1 MSMFGGFMGDFDDED
16 VFGNHMRSM
25 NQHMNQMNRLMGSM
39 MGGFGGMGGMGV
51 MGGMG
56 GMDPFNMLMPSPFD
70 PQGASNALMRR
81 NRAPGPMMGFPG
93 MDMISMG
100 GDGGASFCQTSITT
114 MRTGPDGR
122 PQVYQETSSVKGGPG
137 GVKETRKTVQDSHR
151 GIKKMA
157 IGHHIG
163 ERAHI
168 IEKEQDTRSGQMEE
182 RQDFINLDE
191 DEAED
196 FDKEFQT
203 KVRSTGRYNDG
214 HQMASI
220 TEVGEDYPSG
230 QPLRALPAPPSTST
244 SSQVA
249 ATSVHPHPYNN
260 SAARKNHRSKH
271 SKNRNHDVQIV
282 ELPNDD

>member
-1 MSMFGGFMGDFDDED
+1 
-16 VFGNHMRSM
+16 
-25 NQHMNQMNRLMGSM
+25 
-39 MGGFGGMGGMGV
+39 
-51 MGGMG
+51 
-56 GMDPFNMLMPSPFD
+56 MPNIHHY
-70 PQGASNALMRR
+70 NADWTRWKVCIEHFLELI
-81 NRAPGPMMGFPG
+81 FP
-93 MDMISMG
+93 IKNL
-100 GDGGASFCQTSITT
+100 FY
-114 MRTGPDGR
+114 R

-137 GVKETRKTVQDSHR
+137 GVKETRKTVQDSQR

-168 IEKEQDTRSGQMEE
+168 IEKEQDTRSGQLEE

-196 FDKEFQT
+196 FNREFQT
-203 KVRSTGRYNDG
+203 KARSTGRYNDG

-230 QPLRALPAPPSTST
+230 QPLRALLPAPPTST

-249 ATSVHPHPYNN
+249 T
-260 SAARKNHRSKH
+260 R
-271 SKNRNHDVQIV
+271 
-282 ELPNDD
+282 

>member
-1 MSMFGGFMGDFDDED
+1 MSR
-16 VFGNHMRSM
+16 NHMRMS
-25 NQHMNQMNRLMGSM
+25 QHMNNQMNRLMGSM
-39 MGGFGGMGGMGV
+39 MGGFGG
-51 MGGMG
+51 GMG
-56 GMDPFNMLMPSPFD
+56 GMRDPFNMLMPSPFD
-70 PQGASNALMRR
+70 PHGVSNALMPR
-81 NRAPGPMMGFPG
+81 NPRGPGSLAMMGFPG
-93 MDMISMG
+93 MDGLMNMSNR
-100 GDGGASFCQTSITT
+100 GDGPSFCQTSITT
-114 MRTGPDGR
+114 MRTGPDGRFVFFFFLISFPKYKFYR

-168 IEKEQDTRSGQMEE
+168 IEKEQDTRSGQLEE

-196 FDKEFQT
+196 FNREFRT
-203 KVRSTGRYNDG
+203 KVLSTGRYNDG

-230 QPLRALPAPPSTST
+230 QPLRALPAPPTST

-249 ATSVHPHPYNN
+249 T
-260 SAARKNHRSKH
+260 R
-271 SKNRNHDVQIV
+271 
-282 ELPNDD
+282 